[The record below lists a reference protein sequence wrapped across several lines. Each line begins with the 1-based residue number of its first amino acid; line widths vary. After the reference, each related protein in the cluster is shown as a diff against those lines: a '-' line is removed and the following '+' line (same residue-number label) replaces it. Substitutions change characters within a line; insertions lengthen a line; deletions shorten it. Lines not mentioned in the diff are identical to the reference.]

1 MHGVDRA
8 APIAVHDVQ
17 SLNGDDGLGRCLCR
31 RLGLAGDRGEGVLLA
46 QGVQT
51 GHGGEQLAGVLVPGL
66 AEDLAHDGALDD
78 ASVAHDGDVVG
89 HISDDGHV
97 VGDEEDRHALVP
109 GQGAQQV
116 EDPRLDGDVERGGG
130 LVGDE
135 DRRVAGHGQ
144 GDAGAL
150 QLAAGELVGVGA
162 GDALEHFTIGMVST
176 VGAVGTVLPAR
187 TAAQPHSGEQLTH
200 PGVDLGAAEPTRPA

>member
-8 APIAVHDVQ
+8 APVAVHDVQ

-66 AEDLAHDGALDD
+66 AEDLAHGGALDD

-135 DRRVAGHGQ
+135 DRR
-144 GDAGAL
+144 
-150 QLAAGELVGVGA
+150 AGELVGVGA
-162 GDALEHFTIGMVST
+162 GDALEHFTIGTVST

>member
-8 APIAVHDVQ
+8 APVAVHDVQ
-17 SLNGDDGLGRCLCR
+17 SLNGDNGLGRCLGR

-46 QGVQT
+46 QGVQA
-51 GHGGEQLAGVLVPGL
+51 GYGSEQLAGVLVPGL
-66 AEDLAHDGALDD
+66 AEDLAHGGALDD
-78 ASVAHDGDVVG
+78 ASMAHDGDVVG
-89 HISDDGHV
+89 HIRDNGHV

-130 LVGDE
+130 LIGDE

-144 GDAGAL
+144 GDAGTL
-150 QLAAGELVGVGA
+150 ELAAGELVWVGT
-162 GDALEHFTIGMVST
+162 GDALQHPT
-176 VGAVGTVLPAR
+176 VGTVH
-187 TAAQPHSGEQLTH
+187 TALATGSTASAQPHPGEQLVH
-200 PGVDLGAAEPTRPA
+200 AGVDLSAAEPA